1 MSHSDDI
8 PSSGPTPGPD
18 PAPAPAKPAPPAPG
32 AAAPAPRKPAAAAD
46 GKPAAPRRRRKPAP
60 PPPKPGLGWAAW
72 VAVAVLALDQLS
84 KWIVVQLLNLKQVQA
99 IDVLDPWL
107 NLRMAW
113 NQGVNFGLFSSDVEV
128 MRLVLIAVALVICV
142 WVAVWLVRVRPG
154 RLAQI
159 AAGLLIGGALGNV
172 IDRMVYGAVAD
183 FLNMSLPDWRNPYS
197 FNVADIAIFAGAIGL
212 VLQPGPSSGA
222 AGGKGKPAGK
232 AQKPRTAAA
241 KPKSDKTRDGARKTR

>member
-1 MSHSDDI
+1 MSHSDD
-8 PSSGPTPGPD
+8 TPPAD
-18 PAPAPAKPAPPAPG
+18 PAPEAPAPAPAR
-32 AAAPAPRKPAAAAD
+32 PAPR
-46 GKPAAPRRRRKPAP
+46 KPAAPRRRRPPPA
-60 PPPKPGLGWAAW
+60 PPPKPGLGWAAG
-72 VAVAVLALDQLS
+72 VAAAVLALDQLS
-84 KWIVVQLLNLKQVQA
+84 KWIVVQLLNLAQVQA
-99 IDVLDPWL
+99 IDVFDPWL

-128 MRLVLIAVALVICV
+128 MRVVLIAIALVICV

-212 VLQPGPSSGA
+212 VVQPGPGPDA
-222 AGGKGKPAGK
+222 KPGKPAAKSAG
-232 AQKPRTAAA
+232 KPRTSAGA
-241 KPKSDKTRDGARKTR
+241 KPKGDKTRDGARKTR